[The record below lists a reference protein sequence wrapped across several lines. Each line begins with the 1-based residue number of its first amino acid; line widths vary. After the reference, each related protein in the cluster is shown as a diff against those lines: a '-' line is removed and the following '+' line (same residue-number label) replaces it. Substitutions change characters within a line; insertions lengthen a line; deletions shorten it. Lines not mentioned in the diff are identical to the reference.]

1 MTPLSQSTVIG
12 ICGAGAMGAG
22 IAQVAATAGHKVI
35 VFDSFDGALKRGREN
50 VEKGAA
56 ALLKRGK
63 IDEAKA
69 EAIMDRLSWTDEI
82 SSLSQCGL
90 IIEAIIEDL
99 DIKIDLFQQLES
111 FVSETTYLATNT
123 SSLSVSAI
131 AAKLSRPENFLGLH
145 FFNPAPIMKLV
156 EVISGL
162 QTGEHV
168 APDCLKL
175 MQSWGKQA
183 VIAKDVPGFIVNRV
197 ARPFYAEGWQAF
209 EEGVAGAATIDFLL
223 RDLAG
228 FRMGPLE
235 LGDLI
240 GHDINSKAAKSVF
253 DLYNGRTRF
262 RPSLLQ
268 GQLAESGLLG
278 RKSGRGVYD
287 YSEGA
292 AQSDPDFET
301 EQSSERIV
309 KGSGTE
315 MFSEVGNEGDFS
327 SSIPRGFWLVDDV
340 FVGFSNGSSA
350 TAMSRKLA
358 SPVAVLDYVHDME
371 KAQSL
376 AYSAVNDASDKAA
389 RALITALG
397 KKPVRILDR
406 PGAIVFRTLLQLV
419 NAAADAVRDQVGT
432 ADAIDKALLFGV
444 NYPVGPMSWAKELGY
459 SNVIDALNNI
469 ADETGEGDFY
479 SPNHFLRGLS

>member
-162 QTGEHV
+162 QT
-168 APDCLKL
+168 
-175 MQSWGKQA
+175 
-183 VIAKDVPGFIVNRV
+183 
-197 ARPFYAEGWQAF
+197 
-209 EEGVAGAATIDFLL
+209 LL